1 MNPTPKLRF
10 VERVVPTPEHGENI
24 GRIVKVLQQW
34 FEYDIKY
41 PTKEGEWRD
50 VPCVQE

>member
-1 MNPTPKLRF
+1 MTPTNKMRF
-10 VERVVPTPEHGENI
+10 VERSVPAPEHGPNI
-24 GRIVKVLQQW
+24 ARLVRVLQQW

-41 PTKEGEWRD
+41 PTKQGEWKD